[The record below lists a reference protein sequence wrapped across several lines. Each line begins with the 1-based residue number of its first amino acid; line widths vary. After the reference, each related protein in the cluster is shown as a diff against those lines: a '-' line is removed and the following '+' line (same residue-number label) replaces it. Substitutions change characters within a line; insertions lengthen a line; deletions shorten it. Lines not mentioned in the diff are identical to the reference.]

1 MINNIQLGPL
11 TLHVYGIMTAIGYL
25 SAFLI
30 SERRGKKMGMDTD
43 ILYGIF
49 WCAVLGGSAG

>member
-49 WCAVLGGSAG
+49 